1 MEKDNLTPSE
11 KLNKLKEV
19 LFAHR
24 KADKDEGEKE
34 IVAQGGSNKNPEIQ
48 DGPKQELEAGEKKLI
63 SEDSVSAAAK
73 VPFKKEY
80 HQGNYTGAA
89 KHIEKKYGS
98 KVLNHPKVKDALRQA
113 NESKMATK
121 DHDGDGKVETSTAE
135 YKGSKDKAIKNAL
148 AKRKDENEKAMKTGF
163 MKMPEYARKKFDES
177 SWDGGDPSDAPSKAD
192 LEKERSARLKKM
204 NMKKAKKSELKNA
217 ERTIAGLEEKKDIH
231 KKKMK
236 GVKANTELKNAERT
250 ISGMEESSASW
261 KATQEAEKM
270 ARLSKGEQQKI
281 SQIRSMLDKEKKAKQ
296 NEEMIKPGEYIG
308 TSGVKMSKYKIKGK
322 FGKPQPITGKPK
334 SVNKNKEKYPGLQGE
349 ENIQEISADLIN
361 KVRTKRKIQHGKEY
375 MDNYGHVSKETQRKM
390 DRNTDLTFR
399 AGARAA
405 HKLGK
410 QLSGHMNNW
419 KKSMKNE
426 ENIQE
431 ISDKMKVNYI
441 KKAKEQ
447 ITDREKHGTSSV
459 DKDQILKRRIG
470 IRTATGKLG
479 EENIQEISQDLATK
493 VTKQRKINVGS
504 AAMDANGDHRDP
516 DYAKAKQKL
525 RRNQSL
531 RFSRGARKISK
542 AFDGKR
548 LGEATERLQEISDAL
563 KKRYIA
569 KANKQITSKEKM
581 KDYQLG
587 QMDKQKDNPKS
598 LPREK
603 FTKADKEFVKNKYDK
618 EINKRR
624 VGVRQARSKLGEEN
638 IQEIS
643 KDLASRYIKRAV
655 GSAISNADKTQY
667 HTSKM
672 FQKQDKGDY
681 KGAKKEYKAGR
692 DPSRK
697 TMNRFYGIQR
707 AAGKLNKND
716 KNKGEYLGHSMTK
729 SKTSSKIKAE
739 EKLNELKALTKT
751 YKDLKPHQQKKIVK
765 LRKQGE
771 KTGDY
776 KPFKSYGQKHG
787 VIAAEEMIKELR
799 KSTLSNY
806 IKKAGKQYDD
816 GENALHKGYPE
827 KPIYKMQDKRAK
839 GMAMAGKKLAK
850 NEELQMRLDELKR
863 RLDPKCWDGYKK
875 QGTKKKGDTIVNN
888 CVKESSAAK
897 AAADA
902 RRDMKRDS
910 KGLASTKQDKQKKY
924 DPSKDKSPPHIISQ
938 LQKAVSLGD
947 KHDGVKFKDGK
958 THKVSAKH
966 AQGFINKYMSS
977 KPADKEKM
985 QSHGHESHKNFKTH
999 L

>member
-34 IVAQGGSNKNPEIQ
+34 VVAQGGSNKNPEIQ

-63 SEDSVSAAAK
+63 SEDSVAAAAK
-73 VPFKKEY
+73 VPFKKQY

-148 AKRKDENEKAMKTGF
+148 AKRKDANDKAMKTGF

-250 ISGMEESSASW
+250 ISGMEESTASW
-261 KATQEAEKM
+261 EATKEAEKM

-281 SQIRSMLDKEKKAKQ
+281 SQIRSMLDKEKKAKPQ
-296 NEEMIKPGEYIG
+296 SEEVKPGEYIG
-308 TSGVKMSKYKIKGK
+308 TSGVKMSKHKIKAK

-334 SVNKNKEKYPGLQGE
+334 SVNKNKEKYPGLQG
-349 ENIQEISADLIN
+349 
-361 KVRTKRKIQHGKEY
+361 
-375 MDNYGHVSKETQRKM
+375 
-390 DRNTDLTFR
+390 
-399 AGARAA
+399 
-405 HKLGK
+405 
-410 QLSGHMNNW
+410 
-419 KKSMKNE
+419 E

-479 EENIQEISQDLATK
+479 EENIQEISNELVKK
-493 VTKQRKINVGS
+493 VAHKRNVNVYQAGS
-504 AAMDANGDHRDP
+504 KADFDRRDP
-516 DYAKAKQKL
+516 DYQKSAQKQARN
-525 RRNQSL
+525 RRL
-531 RFSRGARKISK
+531 RFSRGARMISK
-542 AFDGKR
+542 AFDGKK
-548 LGEATERLQEISDAL
+548 LGEATQRLQEISDAL

-569 KANKQITSKEKM
+569 KANKSITNHEKY
-581 KDYQLG
+581 KDY
-587 QMDKQKDNPKS
+587 MHSHMNKRSDAYTKTDK
-598 LPREK
+598 
-603 FTKADKEFVKNKYDK
+603 KAAISGIDK

-624 VGVRQARSKLGEEN
+624 LGVRTARSKLGEEN

-672 FQKQDKGDY
+672 FHKQDKGDY

-716 KNKGEYLGHSMTK
+716 KDKGEYLGHSMTK

-850 NEELQMRLDELKR
+850 KITTSEELQMRLDELKR

-910 KGLASTKQDKQKKY
+910 KGLADVKKAKDNEKAY
-924 DPSKDKSPPHIISQ
+924 NPSKDKSPPHIINQ

-977 KPADKEKM
+977 KPADKERM

>member
-1 MEKDNLTPSE
+1 MEKENLSPSD

-34 IVAQGGSNKNPEIQ
+34 VVAQGGSNKNPEIQ

-63 SEDSVSAAAK
+63 SEDAVKAASK
-73 VPFKKEY
+73 VPFKKQY
-80 HQGNYTGAA
+80 YQGNYSGASR
-89 KHIEKKYGS
+89 HIEKKYGK

-121 DHDGDGKVETSTAE
+121 DHDGDGKVESSKDE
-135 YKGSKDKAIKNAL
+135 YMGSKDKAIKNAL
-148 AKRKDENEKAMKTGF
+148 AKRKDKNEKAMKTGF
-163 MKMPEYARKKFDES
+163 MKMPEYAKKKFD
-177 SWDGGDPSDAPSKAD
+177 
-192 LEKERSARLKKM
+192 
-204 NMKKAKKSELKNA
+204 
-217 ERTIAGLEEKKDIH
+217 
-231 KKKMK
+231 
-236 GVKANTELKNAERT
+236 
-250 ISGMEESSASW
+250 
-261 KATQEAEKM
+261 
-270 ARLSKGEQQKI
+270 
-281 SQIRSMLDKEKKAKQ
+281 
-296 NEEMIKPGEYIG
+296 
-308 TSGVKMSKYKIKGK
+308 
-322 FGKPQPITGKPK
+322 
-334 SVNKNKEKYPGLQGE
+334 E

-361 KVRTKRKIQHGKEY
+361 KVRLKRRINHDREY
-375 MDNYGHVSKETQRKM
+375 MDNYGHVSKKTKDKLERNRK
-390 DRNTDLTFR
+390 LTFS

-405 HKLGK
+405 DKLGK
-410 QLSGHMNNW
+410 ALSKHMN
-419 KKSMKNE
+419 KSE
-426 ENIQE
+426 EKIQ
-431 ISDKMKVNYI
+431 
-441 KKAKEQ
+441 
-447 ITDREKHGTSSV
+447 
-459 DKDQILKRRIG
+459 
-470 IRTATGKLG
+470 
-479 EENIQEISQDLATK
+479 
-493 VTKQRKINVGS
+493 
-504 AAMDANGDHRDP
+504 
-516 DYAKAKQKL
+516 
-525 RRNQSL
+525 
-531 RFSRGARKISK
+531 
-542 AFDGKR
+542 
-548 LGEATERLQEISDAL
+548 GEATQKLQEISTAL

-581 KDYQLG
+581 KDYQLST
-587 QMDKQKDNPKS
+587 MDKQNDKPKS

-624 VGVRQARSKLGEEN
+624 VGVRTARSKL
-638 IQEIS
+638 QEIS
-643 KDLASRYIKRAV
+643 KNLASRYIKRAA

-672 FQKQDKGDY
+672 FQKQEKGDN

-716 KNKGEYLGHSMTK
+716 KDKGEYLGHSMTK
-729 SKTSSKIKAE
+729 QRTSSKIKA
-739 EKLNELKALTKT
+739 T
-751 YKDLKPHQQKKIVK
+751 
-765 LRKQGE
+765 
-771 KTGDY
+771 
-776 KPFKSYGQKHG
+776 
-787 VIAAEEMIKELR
+787 EEMVSELR

-850 NEELQMRLDELKR
+850 KITTSEEIQQRLDELKK

-888 CVKESSAAK
+888 CVKEDSAAR

-910 KGLASTKQDKQKKY
+910 KGLASTKKDTQKAY
-924 DPSKDKSPPHIISQ
+924 NPSKDKSPPHIISQ
-938 LQKAVSLGD
+938 LHKAVSLGD

-977 KPADKEKM
+977 KPADKERM

>member
-34 IVAQGGSNKNPEIQ
+34 VVAQGGSNKNPEIQ

-63 SEDSVSAAAK
+63 SEDSVAAAAK
-73 VPFKKEY
+73 VPFKKRY

-98 KVLNHPKVKDALRQA
+98 KVLNHPKVKDALKQA

-148 AKRKDENEKAMKTGF
+148 AKRKDANDKAMKTGF
-163 MKMPEYARKKFDES
+163 MKMPDYVKKKFDES
-177 SWDGGDPSDAPSKAD
+177 
-192 LEKERSARLKKM
+192 
-204 NMKKAKKSELKNA
+204 
-217 ERTIAGLEEKKDIH
+217 T
-231 KKKMK
+231 
-236 GVKANTELKNAERT
+236 
-250 ISGMEESSASW
+250 ASW
-261 KATQEAEKM
+261 EATKEAEKM
-270 ARLSKGEQQKI
+270 ARLSKGDQQKI
-281 SQIRSMLDKEKKAKQ
+281 SQIRSMLDKEKKAKPQ
-296 NEEMIKPGEYIG
+296 SEEVKPGEYIG
-308 TSGVKMSKYKIKGK
+308 TSGVKMSKHKIKAK
-322 FGKPQPITGKPK
+322 LGKPEPITGKPK
-334 SVNKNKEKYPGLQGE
+334 SVNKEKPGEYIGT
-349 ENIQEISADLIN
+349 SGV
-361 KVRTKRKIQHGKEY
+361 KMSKHKIK
-375 MDNYGHVSKETQRKM
+375 
-390 DRNTDLTFR
+390 
-399 AGARAA
+399 A
-405 HKLGK
+405 KLGK
-410 QLSGHMNNW
+410 PEPIG
-419 KKSMKNE
+419 E
-426 ENIQE
+426 DNIQE

-441 KKAKEQ
+441 NKAKEQ

-459 DKDQILKRRIG
+459 DKDQILKRRMG
-470 IRTATGKLG
+470 IRKATGKLG
-479 EENIQEISQDLATK
+479 EDNIQEISQNLANK
-493 VTKQRKINVGS
+493 VTKQRKLNVTKTM
-504 AAMDANGDHRDP
+504 MDADGDHRDP

-525 RRNQSL
+525 SKNQSL
-531 RFSRGARKISK
+531 NFSRGARRISK
-542 AFDGKR
+542 AFDGKK
-548 LGEATERLQEISDAL
+548 LGEATQRLQEVSDAL

-587 QMDKQKDNPKS
+587 QMDKQKDKPAS

-603 FTKADKEFVKNKYDK
+603 FTKADKAFVKNKYDK

-624 VGVRQARSKLGEEN
+624 EGVRQARSKLGEDN

-655 GSAISNADKTQY
+655 GDAISNADKTQY
-667 HTSKM
+667 HVSKSM
-672 FQKQDKGDY
+672 QKKAAHKHADTPAKKAKLT
-681 KGAKKEYKAGR
+681 KGANKHFDTSRES
-692 DPSRK
+692 SRK

-716 KNKGEYLGHSMTK
+716 KDKGEYLGHSMTK
-729 SKTSSKIKAE
+729 QKTSSKIKAE
-739 EKLNELKALTKT
+739 EMVN
-751 YKDLKPHQQKKIVK
+751 
-765 LRKQGE
+765 
-771 KTGDY
+771 
-776 KPFKSYGQKHG
+776 
-787 VIAAEEMIKELR
+787 ELR

-839 GMAMAGKKLAK
+839 GMSMAGKKLAK
-850 NEELQMRLDELKR
+850 KITTSEELQMRLDELKR

-910 KGLASTKQDKQKKY
+910 KGLADVKKAKDNDKAY
-924 DPSKDKSPPHIISQ
+924 NPSKDKSPPHIINQ

-958 THKVSAKH
+958 THKVKAKH

-977 KPADKEKM
+977 KPADKERM